1 MARFR
6 QFFSRRR
13 RYGDLAVS
21 MREHLE
27 EKIEEL
33 MEEGMSREDAT
44 FAARREFGN
53 VALIEEQSREVWQ
66 QPFLQY
72 LLADLKFAWR
82 QAVRLP
88 RFTIAAVGTLAI
100 GIAAQTT
107 IYSVVHAV
115 LIDPYP
121 YRGAMRMVHLHLY
134 NKEPVPDDLGLTGP
148 QFAEFQKLP
157 VLDGAMADDMY
168 GQALTAEE
176 LPEQV
181 QVARLSP
188 NAFEYFGVPALLG
201 REFGPSDNPHVAVL
215 SYHYWK
221 SHYDGRRDIIG
232 RALEMD
238 HEVFTIVGV
247 LPQRFAWWGS
257 DLYTPLA
264 YSADPHRV
272 AQVFARL
279 KPGVSDRAA
288 EQQIEPLIE
297 RFQRETPDN
306 FPQTFKVHLVHIND
320 LAIGRFRGVLIILF
334 ISVAFLLMLACV
346 NVAILLLARG
356 EARQTEIALRK
367 ALGASRRRV
376 VGQLLTESLLL
387 SLAGGTC
394 GVMLALAGIRLVRY
408 FIVILPSL
416 FPQEAEIALNV
427 PVLLFSI
434 GLSVATGVVCGLWP
448 ALRVSRVEMRQV
460 ADAGSHKLA
469 GRKGT
474 RNSHMALLAAQ
485 AAMTVLLLACGGATV
500 LRLSRLMH
508 ADLGYDPHNLLSV
521 SLGLREGAHPAWSD
535 RAAYYEQ
542 VRRTI
547 EAQPDVLSAAIKEGS
562 LPPGNFDSTP
572 ISIPGINTAGREV
585 EPVRVSAEYF
595 AAMRT
600 PLLRGR
606 AWSAPE
612 IAHAAHLALI
622 NQAMQRRYFP
632 NRDPIGQTIVL
643 NHGRAALNVWT
654 LVAPGNDQHFQII
667 GVVTDTPNRSLE
679 EQVAP
684 AVYVPYTAIMHD
696 WFNLVL
702 RTRGNPTAGL
712 LHRIKQQVHA
722 LDAGQAVG
730 DMVTAEDLLQGDMG
744 RDRFVASLFT
754 AFACLGLAFA
764 VSGLYCIQSFL
775 VTQRT
780 REFGVRIALGARREH
795 IVSLVTR
802 SSLLAVLAGTGIGLA
817 LDIALSRIFSHWAS
831 GNSRDPEMLAIVVAV
846 LLIAAALASI
856 VPARLAASIEPMEA
870 LRAE

>member
-1 MARFR
+1 MLRFR
-6 QFFSRRR
+6 CFFYRRR
-13 RYGDLAVS
+13 RYGDLNVS
-21 MREHLE
+21 IREHLQ

-44 FAARREFGN
+44 SAARREFGN

-66 QPFLQY
+66 QTFFQHF
-72 LLADLKFAWR
+72 LADLKFAWR

-88 RFTIAAVGTLAI
+88 RFTIAAMLTLAI

-134 NKEPVPDDLGLTGP
+134 DKEPVPDDLGLTGP

-157 VLDGAMADDMY
+157 VLDGAIADDMY
-168 GQALTAEE
+168 SRALTGEE

-181 QVARLSP
+181 EAARMSP
-188 NAFEYFGVPALLG
+188 DGFEYFGVPALLG

-215 SYHYWK
+215 SYHFWK

-232 RALEMD
+232 RTLEMD

-264 YSADPHRV
+264 YSADPRRI
-272 AQVFARL
+272 ANVFARL
-279 KPGVSDRAA
+279 KPGVSDRVA
-288 EQQIEPLIE
+288 EQQIDPLLE
-297 RFQRETPDN
+297 RFQHETPDN
-306 FPQTFKVHLVHIND
+306 FPQIFKVHLVHINE

-334 ISVAFLLMLACV
+334 VSVSFLLMLACV

-367 ALGASRRRV
+367 ALGAGGRRI

-387 SLAGGTC
+387 SLAGGGC
-394 GVMLALAGIRLVRY
+394 GVLVALAGIRIVRH
-408 FIVILPSL
+408 FIVILPAL

-434 GLSVATGVVCGLWP
+434 GVSVATGVVCGLWP
-448 ALRVSRVEMRQV
+448 ALRASRTDVRQV

-485 AAMTVLLLACGGATV
+485 AAITVLLLACSGATV
-500 LRLSRLMH
+500 QRLSRLMH

-521 SLGLREGAHPAWSD
+521 SLAVPEGAHAAWGD
-535 RAAYYEQ
+535 RAAYFEQ
-542 VRRTI
+542 IRRTI
-547 EAQPDVLSAAIKEGS
+547 EAAPDVLSAAIKEGS
-562 LPPGNFDSTP
+562 LPPSNFDSTP
-572 ISIPGINTAGREV
+572 ISIPGMNTAGREV
-585 EPVRVSAEYF
+585 EPERVSAEYF
-595 AAMRT
+595 AALRT
-600 PLLRGR
+600 PLLHGR

-612 IAHAAHLALI
+612 MAHAAHLALI
-622 NQAMQRRYFP
+622 NQAMQRRYWP

-643 NHGRAALNVWT
+643 NHGVAAVNVWT

-667 GVVTDTPNRSLE
+667 GVVADTPNRSLE

-702 RTRGNPTAGL
+702 RTRASATAGL

-722 LDAGQAVG
+722 IDAGQAVG
-730 DMVTAEDLLQGDMG
+730 DLVTAEDLLQGDMG

-754 AFACLGLAFA
+754 AFAFLGLAFA

-802 SSLLAVLAGTGIGLA
+802 SSMSAVLAGTGIGLA
-817 LDIALSRIFSHWAS
+817 LDIALGQIFSHWTS

-846 LLIAAALASI
+846 LLIAAALACI
-856 VPARLAASIEPMEA
+856 VPARLAAAIEPMDA

>member
-1 MARFR
+1 MQRFR
-6 QFFSRRR
+6 QIFARRR
-13 RYGDLAVS
+13 RYSDLAVS
-21 MREHLE
+21 IREHLE

-33 MEEGMSREDAT
+33 MEEGMSREDAAC
-44 FAARREFGN
+44 AARREFGN

-66 QPFLQY
+66 QPVLQHI
-72 LLADLKFAWR
+72 LGDLKFAWR

-88 RFTIAAVGTLAI
+88 RFTIAAILTLAI

-134 NKEPVPDDLGLTGP
+134 DKEPFPDDLGLTGP
-148 QFAEFQKLP
+148 QFVEFQKLP
-157 VLDGAMADDMY
+157 VLDGAIADDMY
-168 GQALTAEE
+168 GQALTGEE

-201 REFGPSDNPHVAVL
+201 RELGPSDNSHVAVL
-215 SYHYWK
+215 SYHFWK

-232 RALEMD
+232 RTLEMD
-238 HEVFTIVGV
+238 HQVFTIVGV
-247 LPQRFAWWGS
+247 LPQRFAWLGS

-264 YSADPHRV
+264 YSADPRRIV
-272 AQVFARL
+272 RVFARL

-288 EQQIEPLIE
+288 EQQIDPLLE
-297 RFQRETPDN
+297 RFQHETPDN
-306 FPQTFKVHLVHIND
+306 FPQIFKVHLVHINE
-320 LAIGRFRGVLIILF
+320 LAIGRFRGALIILF
-334 ISVAFLLMLACV
+334 ISVSFLLMLACV

-367 ALGASRRRV
+367 ALGAGRRRI

-387 SLAGGTC
+387 SLAGGGC
-394 GVMLALAGIRLVRY
+394 GVMLALAGIRFVRH

-427 PVLLFSI
+427 PVLLFSL
-434 GLSVATGVVCGLWP
+434 GVAVATGVVCGLWP
-448 ALRVSRVEMRQV
+448 ALRASRVDVRQV

-474 RNSHMALLAAQ
+474 RNSHMALLAGQ
-485 AAMTVLLLACGGATV
+485 AAITVLLLACSGATV
-500 LRLSRLMH
+500 QRLSRLMH
-508 ADLGYDPHNLLSV
+508 ADLGYDPHHLLSV
-521 SLGLREGAHPAWSD
+521 GLTIREGAHPAWSD
-535 RAAYYEQ
+535 RIAYYEQ
-542 VRRTI
+542 IRRTI
-547 EAQPDVLSAAIKEGS
+547 EADPDVLSAAIAEGN
-562 LPPGNFDSTP
+562 LPPTNFASTP
-572 ISIPGINTAGREV
+572 ISIPGVNTAGSEV
-585 EPVRVSAEYF
+585 EPERVSAEYF
-595 AAMRT
+595 ATLRI

-606 AWSAPE
+606 VWSAPE
-612 IAHAAHLALI
+612 MEHAAHLALI
-622 NQAMQRRYFP
+622 NQAMRRRYWP
-632 NRDPIGQTIVL
+632 NRDPIGETIVL
-643 NHGRAALNVWT
+643 NHGVTAVNVWA
-654 LVAPGNDQHFQII
+654 LVAPGRDQHFQII
-667 GVVTDTPNRSLE
+667 GVVGDAPNRSLE
-679 EQVAP
+679 EQVVP
-684 AVYVPYTAIMHD
+684 AVYMPYTRIMHD

-702 RTRGNPTAGL
+702 RTRGNATAGL

-722 LDAGQAVG
+722 IDAGQAVG
-730 DMVTAEDLLQGDMG
+730 DIVTAEDLLQSDMG

-754 AFACLGLAFA
+754 GFAFLGLAFA

-780 REFGVRIALGARREH
+780 REFGVRIALGARPEH

-802 SSLLAVLAGTGIGLA
+802 PSLLAVLAGTGIGLA
-817 LDIALSRIFSHWAS
+817 LDIALSQIFSHWTS

-856 VPARLAASIEPMEA
+856 VPARLAAAIEPMEA
-870 LRAE
+870 IRAE

>member
-1 MARFR
+1 MLRFR

-13 RYGDLAVS
+13 YGDLAVS
-21 MREHLE
+21 IREHLE

-72 LLADLKFAWR
+72 LLADLKLAWR

-88 RFTIAAVGTLAI
+88 RFTIAAILTLAI

-134 NKEPVPDDLGLTGP
+134 DKEPFPDDLGLTGP
-148 QFAEFQKLP
+148 QFVEFQKLP
-157 VLDGAMADDMY
+157 VLDGAIADDMY
-168 GQALTAEE
+168 GQALTGEE

-201 REFGPSDNPHVAVL
+201 RELGPSDNSHVAVL
-215 SYHYWK
+215 SYRFWK

-232 RALEMD
+232 RTLEMD
-238 HEVFTIVGV
+238 HEVFTIAGV
-247 LPQRFAWWGS
+247 LPQRFAWLGS

-264 YSADPHRV
+264 YSADPHRI
-272 AQVFARL
+272 ARVFARL

-288 EQQIEPLIE
+288 EQQIDPLLE
-297 RFQRETPDN
+297 RFQHETPGN
-306 FPQTFKVHLVHIND
+306 FPQIFKVHLVHINE
-320 LAIGRFRGVLIILF
+320 LAIGRFRGALIILF
-334 ISVAFLLMLACV
+334 ISVSFLLMLACV

-367 ALGASRRRV
+367 ALGAGRRRI

-387 SLAGGTC
+387 SLAGGGS
-394 GVMLALAGIRLVRY
+394 GVMLALAGIRFVRH

-427 PVLLFSI
+427 PVLLFSL
-434 GLSVATGVVCGLWP
+434 GVSVATGVVCGLWP
-448 ALRVSRVEMRQV
+448 ALRASRVDVRQV

-474 RNSHMALLAAQ
+474 RNSHMALLAGQ
-485 AAMTVLLLACGGATV
+485 AAITVLLLACSGATV
-500 LRLSRLMH
+500 QRLSRLMH
-508 ADLGYDPHNLLSV
+508 ADLGYDPHHLLSV
-521 SLGLREGAHPAWSD
+521 GLTIREGAHPAWSD
-535 RAAYYEQ
+535 RIAYYEQ
-542 VRRTI
+542 IRRTI
-547 EAQPDVLSAAIKEGS
+547 EAEPDILSAAIAEGN
-562 LPPGNFDSTP
+562 LPPTDFASTP
-572 ISIPGINTAGREV
+572 ISIQGVNTAGSEV
-585 EPVRVSAEYF
+585 EPERVSAEYF
-595 AAMRT
+595 ATLRI

-612 IAHAAHLALI
+612 MAHAAHLALI
-622 NQAMQRRYFP
+622 NQAMRQRYWP
-632 NRDPIGQTIVL
+632 NRDPIGETIVL
-643 NHGRAALNVWT
+643 NHGVTAVNVWA
-654 LVAPGNDQHFQII
+654 LVAPGHDQHFQII
-667 GVVTDTPNRSLE
+667 GVVGDAPNRSLE
-679 EQVAP
+679 EQVVP
-684 AVYVPYTAIMHD
+684 AVYMPYTGIMHD

-702 RTRGNPTAGL
+702 RTRGRATAEL

-722 LDAGQAVG
+722 IDAGQAVG
-730 DMVTAEDLLQGDMG
+730 DMVTAEDLLQSDMG

-754 AFACLGLAFA
+754 AFAFLGLAFA

-802 SSLLAVLAGTGIGLA
+802 SSLLAVVVGTGIGLA
-817 LDIALSRIFSHWAS
+817 LDIALSRIFSHWTS